1 MTYLFILERNVVV
14 ATQRR
19 NQKRDAFV
27 SVEKKKTGWPL
38 IVTLSVVTAFDAMA
52 IDMYLPAFAAIG
64 NELNI
69 NEGNMQ
75 TSLSVFLIGLALGQ
89 LFYGPLA
96 DRFGRRQPLIAG
108 VVLFIAAT
116 LYVALAQ
123 DATAFMIGR
132 FLQGIGGAAG
142 LVIPRAIVADLY
154 DAHQSAKIFSVLIQ
168 IMMIAPVA
176 APIAGG
182 ALLSLFGWRSTFF
195 VLTFIAV
202 LALLAVIRL
211 VPETLAD
218 NHRTRGGFLHALS
231 IYGRL
236 FRQRRFMGWTLSGSF
251 AIAGLF
257 AYIGASSFIYTT
269 WFKFTPTVY
278 SIVFAV
284 NALGMILTG
293 YINAWLLK
301 SHEARII
308 LAAGLLIHTLA
319 LLVLVALVLKGMP
332 NVYLT
337 SLLIFVSVSALSLV
351 LGNVTSLIMASN
363 TVSYGSASSLFGV
376 LQYVLAGVMGAIMG
390 AGGNGTLIPPAMVML
405 LCAFAAMAFWWLS
418 SRIHHPQIGQE
429 KNQE

>member
-1 MTYLFILERNVVV
+1 
-14 ATQRR
+14 
-19 NQKRDAFV
+19 
-27 SVEKKKTGWPL
+27 
-38 IVTLSVVTAFDAMA
+38 
-52 IDMYLPAFAAIG
+52 
-64 NELNI
+64 
-69 NEGNMQ
+69 MQ